1 MPDFKS
7 AEEFLSH
14 IKSNTPY
21 SGCLLSNLYTL
32 GSDLGGE
39 STGILLGKCFI
50 LGCWEKGL
58 APVFVMD
65 GCTVD
70 GELLWG
76 IRKAVYPYILR
87 LPASSPAQAVY
98 FVNSDDK
105 VRALV
110 EPVLQG
116 ICTVWFVRTKTK
128 KPAVYRRRPSLS
140 VSRLD

>member
-21 SGCLLSNLYTL
+21 TGCLLSNLYSL

-39 STGILLGKCFI
+39 STGVLLGKCFVV
-50 LGCWEKGL
+50 GCWERVL

-65 GCTVD
+65 ECTVD

-87 LPASSPAQAVY
+87 LPASAPSQAVY

-105 VRALV
+105 VRALA
-110 EPVLQG
+110 EPILEGV
-116 ICTVWFVRTKTK
+116 CTVWFVNTKTK
-128 KPAVYRRRPSLS
+128 GPETRKTKPELS
-140 VSRLD
+140 VARLS